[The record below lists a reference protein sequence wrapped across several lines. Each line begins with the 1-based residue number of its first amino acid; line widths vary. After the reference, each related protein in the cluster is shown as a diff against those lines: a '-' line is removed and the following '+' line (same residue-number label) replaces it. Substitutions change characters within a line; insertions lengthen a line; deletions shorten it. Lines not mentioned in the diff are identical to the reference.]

1 MAGIDTIV
9 AQIMSDTEA
18 SCAEIISK
26 AKAEAAEIEAKAQ
39 AEADAKEA
47 EVKKTLDTVRERKG
61 RSIKSSADLKRRQ
74 AILNAKY
81 DIIEE
86 VMDNALHTILAM
98 PDDEYG
104 EFLTGLLKAN
114 VREGD
119 AVMQLSSGDLG
130 RISDKW
136 KKSFVAAAKEGGCS
150 LTIDDK
156 PAEIE
161 GGFIL
166 NYGGIEEN
174 CSLKALFREK
184 KDKLTDAV
192 GSILFG

>member
-1 MAGIDTIV
+1 MAGIDTII

-26 AKAEAAEIEAKAQ
+26 AEAEAADIVARAQ
-39 AEADAKEA
+39 AAADAKDA
-47 EVKKTLDTVRERKG
+47 EVKKTLDTVRERKD

-86 VMDNALHTILAM
+86 VLDKAYKAILAM
-98 PDDEYG
+98 SVDEYA
-104 EFLTGLLKAN
+104 EFLTGLIKAN
-114 VREGD
+114 VREGK
-119 AVMQLSSGDLG
+119 AVMLLSSGDLKKF
-130 RISDKW
+130 SDTQ
-136 KKSFVAAAKEGGCS
+136 KKAFASAAKEGGCD
-150 LTIDDK
+150 LTVGNE
-156 PAEIE
+156 PADIE

-166 NYGGIEEN
+166 SYGGIEEN

-192 GSILFG
+192 SAILFG

>member
-1 MAGIDTIV
+1 MAGIDTII
-9 AQIMSDTEA
+9 AQIMSDTDA
-18 SCAEIISK
+18 SCADIISK
-26 AKAEAAEIEAKAQ
+26 AKAEASDIVAKAQ

-47 EVKKTLDTVRERKG
+47 EVKKTLDNVRERKD

-81 DIIEE
+81 DIIED
-86 VMDNALHTILAM
+86 VMKKAFETILQM
-98 PDDEYG
+98 PSEEYA
-104 EFLTGLLKAN
+104 EFLTGLLKSN

-119 AVMQLSSGDLG
+119 AVMLMSSPDLQK
-130 RISDKW
+130 ISDAH
-136 KKSFVAAAKEGGCS
+136 KKEFIAVAKERGCS
-150 LTIDDK
+150 LAIGSEPID
-156 PAEIE
+156 IE

-166 NYGGIEEN
+166 SYGGIEEN

-192 GSILFG
+192 SKILFG